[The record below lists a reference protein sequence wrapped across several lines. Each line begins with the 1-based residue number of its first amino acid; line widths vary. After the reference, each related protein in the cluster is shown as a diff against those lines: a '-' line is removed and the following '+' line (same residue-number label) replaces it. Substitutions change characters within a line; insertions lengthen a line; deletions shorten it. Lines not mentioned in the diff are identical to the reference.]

1 MLGNVKTLKE
11 AWDILHKIFIS
22 KTWAQIL
29 HLKECLS
36 CLTKGSKH
44 IAEYLNG
51 IKSISNELVISS
63 PLDDVDMVI
72 HTLNGFGAEYREVFA
87 ALRTQKNSIGF
98 EDFYDLHADFENYL
112 KRDKPRPNSIA
123 TAHVVWRP

>member
-1 MLGNVKTLKE
+1 
-11 AWDILHKIFIS
+11 
-22 KTWAQIL
+22 
-29 HLKECLS
+29 
-36 CLTKGSKH
+36 
-44 IAEYLNG
+44 
-51 IKSISNELVISS
+51 
-63 PLDDVDMVI
+63 MVI

-123 TAHVVWRP
+123 TAHIKHKYIHHLKMSKIWEFCKIHSDIQSK